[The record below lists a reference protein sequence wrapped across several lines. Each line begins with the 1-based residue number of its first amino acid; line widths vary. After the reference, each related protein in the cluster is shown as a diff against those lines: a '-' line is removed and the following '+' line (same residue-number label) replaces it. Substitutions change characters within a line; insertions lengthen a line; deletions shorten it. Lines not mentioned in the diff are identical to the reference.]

1 MYFITV
7 TMCFVT
13 LEGGTRY
20 IHKDKIKLEV
30 EMVAPFPE
38 PGESWKWTIGMR
50 IWERG
55 TRGLQLCCEVRY
67 GRLHSDLESWSI
79 CSRISL
85 SLKYLCQLLSG
96 LGFRG

>member
-50 IWERG
+50 IWE
-55 TRGLQLCCEVRY
+55 
-67 GRLHSDLESWSI
+67 
-79 CSRISL
+79 
-85 SLKYLCQLLSG
+85 
-96 LGFRG
+96 